1 MDISEQLLLI
11 FHIKYGSKRKYREKT
26 LGVFFFSHPGS
37 STSVFFYFLH
47 FQEKCFASACS
58 FEMCM
63 FVCLGED
70 SAQNSAERES
80 FAQSRKSE
88 S

>member
-1 MDISEQLLLI
+1 MVVKENTEKKHWECFFFLTQAHLLL
-11 FHIKYGSKRKYREKT
+11 F
-26 LGVFFFSHPGS
+26 
-37 STSVFFYFLH
+37 FFYFLH